1 MGSNEDLSLVEFC
14 FNRNRYHDSFVI
26 HGDGSF

>member
-1 MGSNEDLSLVEFC
+1 MGSNEDLSLVESC